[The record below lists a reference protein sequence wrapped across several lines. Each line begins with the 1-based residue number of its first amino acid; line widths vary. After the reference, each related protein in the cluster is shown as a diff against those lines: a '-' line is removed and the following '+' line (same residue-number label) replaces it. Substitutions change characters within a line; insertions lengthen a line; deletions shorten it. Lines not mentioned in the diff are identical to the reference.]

1 VALNGQLETRR
12 RKLPWQAWYDRQI
25 WRGPH
30 GLRRVVLARDP
41 VCMMCERKASTVAD
55 HIRPH
60 RGVWLLFCDLDNL
73 QGICDECHSLKTAKE
88 DGGFGNAQFAGKRP
102 ETRTATVTGE
112 VGKQFQSSSI
122 TTTKLNKALAFDIDD
137 LLKGIPE

>member
-1 VALNGQLETRR
+1 LSDQPETRR

-41 VCMMCERKASTVAD
+41 VCVMCERRASTVAD
-55 HIRPH
+55 HVKAH
-60 RGVWLLFCDLDNL
+60 KGVWALFCDLDNL

-88 DGGFGNAQFAGKRP
+88 DGGFGNAQFAGKHP
-102 ETRTATVTGE
+102 ETRVATVTGDG
-112 VGKQFQSSSI
+112 GKQFQSSSI
-122 TTTKLNKALAFDIDD
+122 SSMKLDKALEFDVES
-137 LLKGIPE
+137 LLKDIPE